1 MEIREVEADELQ
13 TLVRIALVA
22 QPREYA
28 TAEGF
33 VDWRRQAEDMVWL
46 LCERDGDAVGAGFAL
61 TGWHTP
67 PHRAIGAALVEPAAR
82 GAGTGTAVLRA
93 LEAWA
98 RDRGATELDGPVQE
112 DDAESIAWT
121 ERRGYAEAG
130 RDSHLVL
137 DLTSIDPPQPDPPP
151 GIEIVTW
158 ADRPELAQGLYEV
171 AAEASRDI
179 PGEEEND
186 VGSLEEWLERD
197 MGGTGD
203 DPRAVFVAL
212 AGDEVVGFAKLSLS
226 SGNRERAFHDL
237 TGVRRTWRGRGI
249 AAALKRTQIAWAKNE
264 GYTSLQTSNE
274 ARNEPIRR
282 LNDRYGYVVEP
293 GRVFVR
299 RAIGVS

>member
-1 MEIREVEADELQ
+1 MEIREIEADELG
-13 TLVRIALVA
+13 TLVRIALAA
-22 QPREYA
+22 QPREHA
-28 TAEGF
+28 TVDDF

-98 RDRGATELDGPVQE
+98 RDRGAAELEGPVQE
-112 DDAESIAWT
+112 DDAESLAWT
-121 ERRGYAEAG
+121 ERRGFVEVG
-130 RDSHLVL
+130 RDSQLVL
-137 DLTSIDPPQPDPPP
+137 DLTAIDAPEPEPPP

-171 AAEASRDI
+171 AAEATLDI

-197 MGGTGD
+197 MGGAGD

-212 AGDEVVGFAKLSLS
+212 AGDAVVGFAKLSFS

-264 GYTSLQTSNE
+264 AYTSLQTSNE

-282 LNDRYGYVVEP
+282 LNERHGYVVEP
-293 GRVFVR
+293 GTVTVR
-299 RAIGVS
+299 RAIA